1 MRKKMIRFCILL
13 SFLCVITLSL
23 AHLHALGY
31 RVNRSASLP
40 GLVYQITPIGE
51 FSDIKRGDC
60 VLIDLTL
67 FSNPVIEQ
75 GVRRGYVNKFEPM
88 MKRIGAV
95 PGDSIQLKENRLFI
109 NGDAV
114 EMRVASFDSY
124 GGELSA
130 WLTPL
135 ILSSDCYWLISDPVR
150 GFDSRYFGPL
160 NRRVFTHKAVP
171 IF

>member
-1 MRKKMIRFCILL
+1 MIRFCILL
-13 SFLCVITLSL
+13 SFLCVIALSL
-23 AHLHALGY
+23 AHVHALGY
-31 RVNRSASLP
+31 RVNRSAALP
-40 GLVYQITPIGE
+40 GLVYQIAPIGE

-67 FSNPVIEQ
+67 FSNPVIEE
-75 GVRRGYVNKFEPM
+75 GVRRGYVNRFEPM

-95 PGDSIQLKENRLFI
+95 PGDSVRLKENRLFV

-124 GGELSA
+124 GGGLSA
-130 WLTPL
+130 WPTPL
-135 ILSSDCYWLISDPVR
+135 TLSSDCYWLVSDPVR

-160 NRRVFTHKAVP
+160 DQRVFTHKAEP
-171 IF
+171 LF